1 MNLVKIETEVTKEVH
16 ELGLAVKNVIS
27 AYKESQKDGF
37 QVGQDVPA
45 ILMASYASL
54 TKAIEGIDQ
63 ADDEFKAEPVK
74 AAMGALIPL
83 SEGVEMLMEKK
94 EDAAE

>member
-1 MNLVKIETEVTKEVH
+1 MQLVKIETEVTKEVH
-16 ELGLAVKNVIS
+16 ELGVAVKKVIE
-27 AYKESQKDGF
+27 AYKLATADGF

-45 ILMASYASL
+45 ILMASYGDL
-54 TKAIEGIDQ
+54 TKAIEGVDQ

-83 SEGVEMLMEKK
+83 SEGVELLMEKK

>member
-1 MNLVKIETEVTKEVH
+1 MELIKIETEVTKEVH
-16 ELGLAVKNVIS
+16 ELGVAVKKVIQ
-27 AYKESQKDGF
+27 AYKQATADGF

-45 ILMASYASL
+45 ILMASYGDL
-54 TKAIEGIDQ
+54 TKAIEGVDK
-63 ADDEFKAEPVK
+63 ADDEFKGEPVK

-94 EDAAE
+94 EDESK